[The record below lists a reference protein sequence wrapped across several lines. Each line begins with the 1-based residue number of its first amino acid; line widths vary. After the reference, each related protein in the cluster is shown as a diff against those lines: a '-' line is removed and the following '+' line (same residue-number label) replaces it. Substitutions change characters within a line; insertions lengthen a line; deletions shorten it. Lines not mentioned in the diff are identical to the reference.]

1 MKEDKGYKLAIG
13 IINWNTANL
22 LNKCL
27 TSISNSKTDFS
38 YKVFVVDNN
47 SDDNSLS
54 VIKTYKKVR
63 LLQNKENLGMAA
75 SLNQII
81 NCSDSEYLLF
91 LHPDTEIGKNTIQ
104 NMLKFM
110 DSYPKISVAGPKL
123 VYPNNK
129 IFLSCHKFPTLIN
142 LLKEAQGLNG
152 VYMRWADHSKI
163 QCVDIIAS
171 ACFFL
176 RRDTLKSVGLFDEKF
191 TNWMSE
197 WDLCY
202 RITESNEK
210 MYKIVYAPISTVIH
224 HEGMSETYLE
234 YKKHSYPIANLML
247 ERLLMFYEKHYS
259 KSSIYALRIFSLTI
273 LALKSARYLYDK
285 KRIKGYFEAVK
296 MIFQY

>member
-1 MKEDKGYKLAIG
+1 MKGYKLAIG
-13 IINWNTANL
+13 IVNWNTASL
-22 LNKCL
+22 LDKCL
-27 TSISNSKTDFS
+27 ASVFGSKTGFS
-38 YKVFVVDNN
+38 YKVFVVDND

-54 VIKTYKKVR
+54 VIKKYKKAK
-63 LLQNKENLGMAA
+63 LLRNKKNLGMAA

-81 NCSDSEYLLF
+81 NCSTSEYLLF
-91 LHPDTEIGKNTIQ
+91 LHPDTEIDRNTIQ

-110 DSYPKISVAGPKL
+110 DSYPKISVAGPRL

-152 VYMRWADHSKI
+152 VYMRWANHDKI

-176 RRDTLKSVGLFDEKF
+176 RRSVLESAGLFDEKF

-202 RITESNEK
+202 RLKESTDK
-210 MYKIVYAPISTVIH
+210 PHKIVYAPISTVTH
-224 HEGMSETYLE
+224 YEGMSDTSLE
-234 YKKHSYPIANLML
+234 YKKHSYHIANLMV
-247 ERLLMFYEKHYS
+247 ERLLMFYKKHYS
-259 KSSIYALRIFSLTI
+259 ILDVYALKLLSLAMLT
-273 LALKSARYLYDK
+273 LKSARYFYC
-285 KRIKGYFEAVK
+285 RERASGYFEACK
-296 MIFQY
+296 IIFRDKS

>member
-1 MKEDKGYKLAIG
+1 MKGDKLVIG
-13 IINWNTANL
+13 IVNWNTANL
-22 LNKCL
+22 LDRCL
-27 TSISNSKTDFS
+27 ASVFGSKTDFT
-38 YKVFVVDNN
+38 YRVIVVDNA
-47 SDDNSLS
+47 SDDDSLNI
-54 VIKTYKKVR
+54 IKKYKKVK

-81 NCSDSEYLLF
+81 NCSKSEYLLF
-91 LHPDTEIGKNTIQ
+91 LHPDTEISKDTLQ

-123 VYPNNK
+123 IYPNGK

-152 VYMRWADHSKI
+152 VYMRWADHNRI

-176 RRDTLKSVGLFDEKF
+176 RRDTLESVGLFDEKF

-202 RITESNEK
+202 RLKESTDK
-210 MYKIVYAPISTVIH
+210 LHKIIYAPISTVTH
-224 HEGMSETYLE
+224 YEGMSDTSLE

-247 ERLLMFYEKHYS
+247 ERLLMFHKKHYS
-259 KSSIYALRIFSLTI
+259 KPNVYALRIFSLIT
-273 LALKSARYLYDK
+273 LTLKSVRYFYDR
-285 KRIKGYFEAVK
+285 KRIRGYFEAIK
-296 MIFQY
+296 TIC